1 MGMNHLQHTCVLIT
15 WSLDWHA
22 NRQLSLSSHSL
33 ASSSRSGASLP
44 ASVAGGATSRKL
56 LRIVDRITQS
66 KYFQQA
72 TEYKYIK
79 RAMEGVSNTRLELRV
94 ELKSM
99 IGTLAVNVPPPP
111 TDRLWLVPPTIKVKT
126 EPRCNYWHTSWY
138 LYNICFYERWHAN
151 FNYHLWK

>member
-1 MGMNHLQHTCVLIT
+1 M
-15 WSLDWHA
+15 
-22 NRQLSLSSHSL
+22 
-33 ASSSRSGASLP
+33 
-44 ASVAGGATSRKL
+44 SVVGGGTSRKL

-99 IGTLAVNVPPPP
+99 IGALAINIPPPP
-111 TDRLWLVPPTIKVKT
+111 TDRLWSVPLHLLCSSHSSIISAKKNSVSLNKCHK
-126 EPRCNYWHTSWY
+126 E
-138 LYNICFYERWHAN
+138 AN
-151 FNYHLWK
+151 VLASC